1 MQSVIRTEHTNG
13 LDIVVSNDFQDPNKP

>member
-1 MQSVIRTEHTNG
+1 MTEHTNG